1 MGGSG
6 LSREKFNA
14 RETILSSDFNRLQ
27 ALASRDG
34 QNLLADASTDITGLP
49 ITGLSGP
56 CSLAGI
62 AAQFNMALS
71 AAQALCYDP
80 SDSSLTAD
88 DSAYEVARWA
98 AQNLLFANP
107 PGSNSRI
114 DLVVVT
120 PAMVDTDS
128 QSRNILVDP
137 VARTISPQNVFKTT
151 SPLCVPAVI
160 TGTSGATPSPPAVPA
175 GSFALFEVLVPSG
188 ATDSTGFSVT
198 PRMFRRAPYPWSTLS
213 GIISGFVPKWDLTA
227 DPTTTASTIS
237 FGALDDCRVVID
249 GELIETLGVLL
260 EVTQDGANNPF
271 GSPASTAW
279 NRPYYLYAVGGR
291 HAPQMGA
298 VLHAPVLIVE
308 STTPPF
314 LSTGRPTAAITTARG
329 SAPTA
334 ACVYLGL
341 GSVIANSTRRAACW
355 VDDEYT
361 YHDGGNFL
369 VALNNVEH
377 VYGGAGT
384 AKLEVNGPP
393 VVPLISSRAVCSFLA
408 GTGTGTCTVYPDQ
421 GDGTAPSPGFSA
433 TGFPPMVTGVAGGLP
448 NRGVLPM
455 NPALPTFWAAASG
468 AGTVV
473 LVFAGFSHGVKR
485 LR

>member
-14 RETILSSDFNRLQ
+14 RETILSSDFNRLE
-27 ALASRDG
+27 ALASREL
-34 QNLLADASTDITGLP
+34 QNVLADASTDVAGLP

-71 AAQALCYDP
+71 AQQAFCYDP

-107 PGSNSRI
+107 PGSNARI

-120 PAMVDTDS
+120 PAAVDTDS

-151 SPLCVPAVI
+151 NPLCVPQVV
-160 TGTSGATPSPPAVPA
+160 TGTAGATPVPPAVPA
-175 GSFALFEVLVPSG
+175 GAFALFEVTVPSG
-188 ATDSTGFSVT
+188 ATDSTGFGVT
-198 PRMFRRAPYPWSTLS
+198 PRMFRRAPFPWATLS
-213 GIISGFVPKWDLTA
+213 GIVSGFKPQWDLTA

-237 FGALDDCRVVID
+237 FGALDDCRIVID
-249 GELIETLGVLL
+249 GELIETLGAIL
-260 EVTQDGANNPF
+260 EVFQDGAANPF
-271 GSPASTAW
+271 GSAASAVW

-291 HAPQMGA
+291 HAPQKG
-298 VLHAPVLIVE
+298 VVFGSPVIIVE

-314 LSTGRPTAAITTARG
+314 LTTGRPTAAITTARG
-329 SAPTA
+329 SAPSS
-334 ACVYLGL
+334 ACVYIGL
-341 GSVIANSTRRAACW
+341 GSVVANTTRRAACFM
-355 VDDEYT
+355 DDSYT
-361 YHDGGNFL
+361 YHVGSNFL
-369 VALNNVEH
+369 VALNNLQH
-377 VYGGAGT
+377 VYGGAAT
-384 AKLEVNGPP
+384 AKLEVNSPP
-393 VVPLISSRAVCSFLA
+393 VVPAISSRAVCSFLA
-408 GTGTGTCTVYPDQ
+408 GTGTGTSDVYPDQ

-433 TGFPPMVTGVAGGLP
+433 TGFPPLLTATAGQIP
-448 NRGVLPM
+448 SRGVLPM
-455 NPALPTFWAAASG
+455 NAALPTFWAAAAG
-468 AGTVV
+468 AGTLV
-473 LVFAGFSHGVKR
+473 LAFAGFDHGVKR